1 MRAEILKMLRE
12 AEGYVSGQQLC
23 EHFGVSRTA
32 VWKVIQ
38 QLKEEGYEIE
48 AVKNK
53 GYRIGSSPELIT
65 SEEITSQLHTSWMAK
80 KTIYLE
86 SVDSTNN
93 YVKKIAEA
101 GEKNGTLVV
110 ADEQTGGKGRRG
122 RSWATLKG
130 VNLAFSLLLRPSI
143 RPEHASRLTLLMA
156 MAVAEGIRKVTG
168 LEAGI
173 KWPNDVVA
181 DGRKVCGIL
190 TEMNTE
196 VDYINYV
203 VIGTGINVNQDPSTF
218 PEEIRQTAGSLC
230 ALAGKKISRAELVA
244 RVMEALERYYEI
256 FLKTEDLSELYKE
269 YNEICVNR
277 GHEIRVMEPG
287 HEYTGTTDG
296 INQDGELVVRREDG
310 SMVNVYAGEVS
321 VRGLYGYI

>member
-12 AEGYVSGQQLC
+12 AEGYVSGQQIC

-53 GYRIGSSPELIT
+53 GYRIGGVPELIT
-65 SEEITSQLHTSWMAK
+65 SEEITSRLHTSWMAR

-93 YVKKIAEA
+93 YVKKIAEEGA
-101 GEKNGTLVV
+101 PDGTLVV

-122 RSWATLKG
+122 RRWMAPKG
-130 VNLAFSLLLRPSI
+130 VNAMFSLLLRPSI

-156 MAVAEGIRKVTG
+156 LAVAEGIRKVSG

-173 KWPNDVVA
+173 KWPNDVVVN
-181 DGRKVCGIL
+181 GRKVCGIL

-203 VIGTGINVNQDPSTF
+203 VIGTGINVNQDPASF
-218 PEEIRQTAGSLC
+218 PEEIRQTAGSLYGM
-230 ALAGKKISRAELVA
+230 AGKKISRAELVA
-244 RVMEALERYYEI
+244 SVMESLERIYGI
-256 FLKTEDLSELYKE
+256 FLKTEDLSELYQA
-269 YNEICVNR
+269 YNKICVNL

-287 HEYTGTTDG
+287 HEFTGTTDG
-296 INQDGELVVRREDG
+296 INKDGELVVRKEDG
-310 SMVNVYAGEVS
+310 SIVRVYAGEVS